1 MAYYTSSNKAAVATT
16 LPEAPSA
23 HMTATSVWPLFS
35 NVSFQMWLFSTVF
48 LPMSAHMTATS
59 VSCYVWSHLVWLFQ
73 CDFSPLFQCVTYGC
87 HLGLAT
93 LTFLH
98 CVFSNV
104 WLILPPRFLEASFLQ
119 IFLRVSFTFLPLWD
133 CNIFLYCNILD
144 PMLQHFFNI
153 CGISFAKL
161 DVMIWACVQVCGQVP
176 QPTTNYWGT
185 WPVGWVEEVCRLVA
199 RFPN

>member
-59 VSCYVWSHLVWLFQ
+59 VSCHGWSHLVWLFQ
-73 CDFSPLFQCVTYGC
+73 CDLSPLFQCVIYGC

-119 IFLRVSFTFLPLWD
+119 IFLRVSFTFLLLWD
-133 CNIFLYCNILD
+133 CNILYCNIL
-144 PMLQHFFNI
+144 
-153 CGISFAKL
+153 GKL
-161 DVMIWACVQVCGQVP
+161 DVMSVFKCVV
-176 QPTTNYWGT
+176 
-185 WPVGWVEEVCRLVA
+185 
-199 RFPN
+199 RFPNPLLLGKLTSRLSPRGV